1 MSTLI
6 LYGRSTSFNVQK
18 VLWFLAELETP
29 FEHIQYGGRHGGLD
43 GESFSELNP
52 MRKVPVLE
60 KGRDVVWE
68 SHTILRYLAAV
79 FGAGHWHPEDPYQR
93 SLVERWMDWSQTHF
107 QPVFMK
113 TFWGFYRVPPAKRDM
128 PEVMASMGECLK
140 CINRLEHQL
149 GDQAYLLGDQL
160 TLADIC
166 TGAILYRLT
175 TQGLKVELPPAVQ
188 GWYERL
194 QQRPGYQRWVMSD
207 YSELKGREVY

>member
-60 KGRDVVWE
+60 NGSDVVWE

-93 SLVERWMDWSQTHF
+93 SLVERWMDWSRRRWCS
-107 QPVFMK
+107 K
-113 TFWGFYRVPPAKRDM
+113 T
-128 PEVMASMGECLK
+128 L
-140 CINRLEHQL
+140 
-149 GDQAYLLGDQL
+149 
-160 TLADIC
+160 C
-166 TGAILYRLT
+166 TGIGDTCEWHARHCPSGSPRGLDT
-175 TQGLKVELPPAVQ
+175 GGCAGTQSSF
-188 GWYERL
+188 
-194 QQRPGYQRWVMSD
+194 RPGHAF
-207 YSELKGREVY
+207 E